1 MAAVSK
7 LSTELDGIVRSTNGC
22 VTGDKGVAN
31 RIKSDEIR
39 EPVIEGLRDLKAT
52 LK

>member
-1 MAAVSK
+1 MANVGK
-7 LSTELDGIVRSTNGC
+7 LSTELDGIVRSTVGR

-31 RIKSDEIR
+31 RLKSDQIR
-39 EPVIEGLRDLKAT
+39 EPVIEGLRDLKGT